1 LSRFLARRPSA
12 AMLVALLALFLSLG
26 GVSYGVATGF
36 IDSREIKDNTI
47 RSKDIR
53 NSTIRTQD
61 LRNNEIRGFDIRNS
75 TVRGIDV
82 ALNTLTGADID
93 ESKLGKVPE
102 ATKADTAASATA
114 ADAVGGVSTAK
125 IAFSAPDGTGFTP
138 ILETGGLRLEAEC
151 AAGGQLTVRALT
163 PETGSAISE
172 TVGTASAEGN
182 FDVGDLQPIVLP
194 VDANNPGV
202 NGDLVFRG
210 TGGKTVSVELYALG
224 SPDSLPGSPTDD
236 CGVWGQALIS

>member
-1 LSRFLARRPSA
+1 MTRILARRPSP

-75 TVRGIDV
+75 TVRGVDV
-82 ALNTLTGADID
+82 ALNTLTGADVD
-93 ESKLGKVPE
+93 EAKLGKVPE
-102 ATKADTAASATA
+102 ATKADTATA
-114 ADAVGGVSTAK
+114 ADAVGGVSATK
-125 IAFSAPDGTGFTP
+125 IAFSAPDATDFTS
-138 ILETGGLRLEAEC
+138 ILDAGGLKLEAEC
-151 AAGGQLTVRALT
+151 SAGGSLTVRAST
-163 PETGSAISE
+163 TENGSAISE
-172 TVGTASAEGN
+172 TLGTGSADGN
-182 FDVGDLQPIVLP
+182 FEPGDLQTVVLP
-194 VDANNPGV
+194 VDANNPGT

-210 TGGKTVSVELYALG
+210 AGGKTVSVELYVLG
-224 SPDSLPGSPTDD
+224 APDSMPGSTTDD
-236 CGVWGQALIS
+236 CGVWGQALVS